1 MSKYK
6 VDICHI
12 QSANLKVLSS
22 SEMTELFKLYQE
34 TKDEKYKESLVM
46 GNLKLVLSL
55 VQRFSQH
62 QYNLD
67 DLFQVGCIGLIKAIE
82 NFDLSVQVQF
92 STYAVPMILGEMKRF
107 IREGSL
113 LRISRRL
120 RDISYQ
126 AGLKKEQYMQRYHKE
141 PSLEI
146 LAKLIDVDVFEL
158 QEALNAK
165 VVPASLS
172 DPMPGDKNENLTIA
186 ERVADKN
193 SDLSQMNNY
202 IALKEALARLSDK
215 ERWLIEKRYYQGKTQ
230 SELASELF
238 VSQAQ
243 VSRLEK
249 SALNHLKHFM

>member
-22 SEMTELFKLYQE
+22 DEMIELFRKYQS
-34 TKDEKYKESLVM
+34 TKDEMFKETIVM

-55 VQRFSQH
+55 VQRFNQYH
-62 QYNLD
+62 YNLD

-92 STYAVPMILGEMKRF
+92 STYAVPMILGEMKRYM
-107 IREGSL
+107 RETSL
-113 LRISRRL
+113 LRVSRHLEDVAYR
-120 RDISYQ
+120 
-126 AGLKKEQYMQRYHKE
+126 AGQEKEKYMQQYHQV
-141 PSLEI
+141 PSLEV
-146 LAKLIDVDVFEL
+146 LADLCEVDIYDL

-165 VVPASLS
+165 VTPASLS
-172 DPMPGDKNENLTIA
+172 DPMPGEENLTIS
-186 ERVADKN
+186 ERVADKQ
-193 SDLSQMNNY
+193 SDPSKINDYL
-202 IALKEALARLSDK
+202 ALKEALSRLNEK